1 HRTGQSVSD
10 VARHVSW
17 DKVTGLAEPD
27 LLLNRAPTRVQ
38 SLKRNHVARVDRQR
52 GCQLTGKISV
62 HRPRCRVQMMLC
74 HVCSALPPALF
85 RQASFKGSSL
95 RLSAEITR
103 QKSSHQH
110 CDTPLLFALLRAC
123 RERPCCRA
131 AKERDEIAPLH
142 SITSS
147 ARATRVLG
155 KLRPIARAALR
166 LIDRV
171 NFSGSCTGSSAGR
184 APRRMRST

>member
-1 HRTGQSVSD
+1 
-10 VARHVSW
+10 VSW

-74 HVCSALPPALF
+74 
-85 RQASFKGSSL
+85 